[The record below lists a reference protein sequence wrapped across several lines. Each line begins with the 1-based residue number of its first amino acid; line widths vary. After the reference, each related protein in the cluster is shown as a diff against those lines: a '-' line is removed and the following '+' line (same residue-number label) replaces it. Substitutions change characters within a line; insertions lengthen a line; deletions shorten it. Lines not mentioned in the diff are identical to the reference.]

1 MHKQN
6 PMHKCKC
13 RNFFFSQATPTRET
27 CAPNYKNSTKCRN
40 EIIPFTSSGKSS
52 NCCIPYQSPCALRH
66 TLQSTI
72 SVAICPCKKCN
83 TISWRNALA
92 SKPARFSKYNWHIG
106 NWRVCSRNW
115 RSCTV
120 SRALEDGLAL
130 LQSQPHSREPGA
142 PEMGHFH
149 LQTLKYWVADAS
161 ESAWRAPQPKQHPM
175 LSPLAKRLRPVNQM
189 KLSKQKIASCQ
200 PKCLDHVRNIE
211 NVCGTQLSLRD
222 SERPIR

>member
-1 MHKQN
+1 MSVWYFKIKKHLKYHPQISHPQHITPTKYHTHKYHTHKCHTYLQAMHKQN

-83 TISWRNALA
+83 TIS
-92 SKPARFSKYNWHIG
+92 
-106 NWRVCSRNW
+106 
-115 RSCTV
+115 
-120 SRALEDGLAL
+120 
-130 LQSQPHSREPGA
+130 
-142 PEMGHFH
+142 
-149 LQTLKYWVADAS
+149 
-161 ESAWRAPQPKQHPM
+161 
-175 LSPLAKRLRPVNQM
+175 
-189 KLSKQKIASCQ
+189 
-200 PKCLDHVRNIE
+200 
-211 NVCGTQLSLRD
+211 
-222 SERPIR
+222 